1 MLVYTHN
8 ITPRVRY
15 IFDLLFTELMG
26 IEVAFTTNVQLFN
39 SSSSPKLAYSN
50 QRLQDGLYIQS
61 VELLFETGILKVPVE
76 VFHYRNMPAF
86 FQGEGHIPFDIF
98 AASFYLVTRYE
109 EYLPS
114 RKDQYGRYQAKHSLA
129 YKHGFLDKPVI
140 NLWVEELKK
149 LVTERYPSVPIK
161 QQRFSATITFDIDVA
176 YAFRGRNVLRK
187 LLSSGKDIL
196 SFKFA
201 DFIRRLKVY
210 ASNAGDPFDSYSYIS
225 KSLSAID
232 ARHIFFFLLTAKRSR
247 HDRNISPS
255 STELA
260 ALVKE
265 VQGFSEIGIHPSY
278 YSSDKKALL
287 EEEKRNLEGLLGHPV
302 IISRQ
307 HYLRF
312 QLPATFI
319 QLVDAG
325 IKHDY
330 SMAYA
335 EQPGFRAGICTPFL
349 FYNLAEETKTPLL
362 IHPVTYMEGSFIED
376 MAMQPA
382 ETITTIAELIE
393 TVKAVNGA
401 FVCIWHNHT
410 LSDYKI
416 YKGWRAPYEATLRLL
431 NDKA

>member
-8 ITPRVRY
+8 VTPRVRY
-15 IFDLLFTELMG
+15 IFNLLFKELMG
-26 IEVAFTTNVQLFN
+26 IEVEFTTDVQIFN
-39 SSSSPKLAYSN
+39 ASSSPKLAYSN
-50 QRLQDGLYIQS
+50 YRLQDTLYIQA
-61 VELLFETGILKVPVE
+61 VDLLFETGTRKVPVE
-76 VFHYRNMPAF
+76 VFQYRSMPAF
-86 FQGEGHIPFDIF
+86 FQGEGHIPFDLF

-129 YKHGFLDKPVI
+129 YKHRFLDKPVI

-149 LVTERYPSVPIK
+149 VVSERYPSIPIR
-161 QQRFSATITFDIDVA
+161 QQQFSATITFDIDVA
-176 YAFRGRNVLRK
+176 YAFRGRKVLQR
-187 LLSSGKDIL
+187 LLSSGKDLL

-201 DFIRRLKVY
+201 DFIRRLQVY
-210 ASNAGDPFDSYSYIS
+210 ASNAGDPFDSYTYIL

-232 ARHIFFFLLTAKRSR
+232 ARHIFFFLVTGKRSR
-247 HDRNISPS
+247 YDRNISPS
-255 STELA
+255 STEMA
-260 ALVKE
+260 ALVKD

-278 YSSDKKALL
+278 YSSDNEVLL

-302 IISRQ
+302 TISRQ

-312 QLPATFI
+312 QFPATFT

-335 EQPGFRAGICTPFL
+335 ELPGFRAGICTPFH
-349 FYNLAEETKTPLL
+349 FYNLAQETETPLL

-376 MAMQPA
+376 MAMQPE
-382 ETITTIAELIE
+382 ETIATIAELIA

-410 LSDYKI
+410 LSDYKM
-416 YKGWRAPYEATLRLL
+416 YKGWRKPYEATLRLI
-431 NDKA
+431 KAKA